1 MYDVSLLE
9 GQASLLAGDVLV
21 VGGVVVE
28 QGSES
33 NPRLPDLLL
42 ALIRDQLECD
52 RRLCGLLQK
61 RTKVFLISAL

>member
-1 MYDVSLLE
+1 MYDVTLFE

-21 VGGVVVE
+21 VGGVVVK

-33 NPRLPDLLL
+33 NPRLPDLLF
-42 ALIRDQLECD
+42 ALVGDQLERD

-61 RTKVFLISAL
+61 GTKV